1 VTARTAFH
9 AVLALALAGALAPA
23 GPLATA
29 AHAATATKL
38 AEPPVLLP
46 VADDPTVSFKIAFR
60 TGSQDDPAG
69 KEGLA
74 NLTAQMLAEGATKSH
89 TYSEILDLL
98 FPMAAGYGVR
108 VDKELTTFSGRV
120 HKDNLEAYTTLLLD
134 AIRQPAFDVAD
145 FQRLKQRTR
154 DYIEK
159 TLRYSSDEELGKQ
172 TLYGAV
178 FSGTPYGH
186 LNTGTVAGLESI
198 TLDDVKRFYAEHYT
212 RDDVIL
218 ALGGGYDPKL
228 VDRMTAALASLP
240 PGKPA
245 PAVASTPKPLAGR
258 SVTLVQK
265 AGQSTAI
272 SFGFPVTA
280 RRGERDFYALWLAN
294 SWLGEHRNSASHLYQ
309 VIRGARGM
317 NYGDYSYIEIFPEG
331 GFRSMP
337 PPNVPRSHQLFEVW
351 VRPVPNDQA
360 QFALRAAMREVEL
373 LAKNGLSED
382 QFKLTQ
388 TFLAKYC
395 LHFAET
401 TSDRLGYALD
411 DRVYGVAA
419 PGDLENF
426 RAIVPTLTRDE
437 VNTAVKKYLKPGDLA
452 IAIVSEKA
460 PTLADD
466 LASGKP
472 SPITYATPKPKSVTD
487 EDQEI
492 QAYPLGLARDRITVV
507 PVEQMFAK

>member
-1 VTARTAFH
+1 VTARVWLST
-9 AVLALALAGALAPA
+9 ALAVALVA
-23 GPLATA
+23 PLATVTPAKA
-29 AHAATATKL
+29 AAML

-46 VADDPTVSFKIAFR
+46 VTGDPTVSFKIAFR
-60 TGSQDDPAG
+60 TGSEDDPAG

-74 NLTAQMLAEGATKSH
+74 NLTAQMLSEGATKRHS
-89 TYSEILDLL
+89 YSEILDLL

-108 VDKELTTFSGRV
+108 VDKELTTFNGRV
-120 HKDNLEAYTTLLLD
+120 HRDNLDAYTALLLD
-134 AIRQPAFDVAD
+134 AIQQPAFDDAD
-145 FQRLKQRTR
+145 FQRLKQRAR

-172 TLYGAV
+172 TLYGGV

-198 TLDDVKRFYAEHYT
+198 TLDDVKGFYATHYT
-212 RDDVIL
+212 RDNVIL

-228 VDRMTAALASLP
+228 VDRVNAALAALP
-240 PGKPA
+240 AGKPA
-245 PAVASTPKPLAGR
+245 TAASSAPKPLQGR
-258 SVTLVQK
+258 SVMLVQK
-265 AGQSTAI
+265 PGQSTAI
-272 SFGFPVTA
+272 SFGFPITA

-309 VIRGARGM
+309 VIRGTRGM

-337 PPNVPRSHQLFEVW
+337 PTNVPRRNQLFEVW

-360 QFALRAAMREVEL
+360 HFALRAAMREVEL
-373 LAKNGLSED
+373 LARNGLTDD

-388 TFLAKYC
+388 TFLTKYC

-419 PGDLENF
+419 PGNLANF

-437 VNTAVKKYLKPGDLA
+437 VNTAVKKYLNPANLE
-452 IAIVSEKA
+452 IAIVSEQA
-460 PTLADD
+460 ATLADD
-466 LASGKP
+466 LASGKA
-472 SPITYATPKPKSVTD
+472 SPMTYATPKPKSVTD
-487 EDQEI
+487 EDQQI
-492 QAYPLGLARDRITVV
+492 QAYPLGLARDHITVV
-507 PVEQMFAK
+507 PVDQMFAK